1 MDDLKVI
8 VESLNIGR
16 PRVAGQLR
24 HRKSSLATWRLC
36 RVRHELEYRY
46 GVISPSGEAADL
58 GTRAHAWLEAS
69 FDAGREDVP
78 IPADV
83 EELRDGLLW
92 ARELMR
98 GLTAAGLLGS
108 AEWSFGKGVAPPL
121 RMESLD
127 HGAHWFA
134 GTVDLVWHGMEPDG
148 SAPIN
153 VLDYKTGWGR
163 LPPCEESLE
172 LALYAL
178 AVQRRDD
185 EAVRVHY
192 AMLRTQEHRTALLT
206 PDQLAVWRDRLC
218 ELAAEVETADRSA
231 ANPNRYCPSCAAS
244 VVCPSYRAV
253 QKGRRDA
260 I

>member
-8 VESLNIGR
+8 LKSLNIGR
-16 PRVAGQLR
+16 PSVAQLR
-24 HRKSSLATWRLC
+24 HRKSSLSAWRLC
-36 RVRHELEYRY
+36 RVRHRLEYRY

-69 FDAGREDVP
+69 FDAGRADVP
-78 IPADV
+78 IPEGV

-98 GLTAAGLLGS
+98 RLTDHGLCGS
-108 AEWSFGKGVAPPL
+108 AEWDFGKAVRPPL
-121 RMESLD
+121 RLESLD

-134 GTVDLVWHGMEPDG
+134 GTVDLVWLDLEPG
-148 SAPIN
+148 GEEVVN

-178 AVQRRDD
+178 AVQRHDA

-192 AMLRTQEHRTALLT
+192 ALLRRQEHRTALLT

-218 ELAAEVETADRSA
+218 ELAAEVETADHST

-244 VVCPSYRAV
+244 VVCPAYRAV
-253 QKGRRDA
+253 QKGRLDA